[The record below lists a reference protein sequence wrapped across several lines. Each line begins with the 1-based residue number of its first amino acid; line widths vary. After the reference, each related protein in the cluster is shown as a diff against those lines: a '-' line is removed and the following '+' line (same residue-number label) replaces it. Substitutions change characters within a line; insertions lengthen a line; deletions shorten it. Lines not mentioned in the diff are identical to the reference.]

1 MENLT
6 VVCSSARSMNIVQA
20 PGNWQRDHSDRRR
33 LATQSQ
39 AHSEAVDVAFC
50 IAPGGSSLL
59 SPGGCASRYI

>member
-1 MENLT
+1 
-6 VVCSSARSMNIVQA
+6 MNIVQA